1 MLNDAREMPGAI
13 QWHEGMLL
21 APQHFQQMSLRYDAL
36 LHYHTM
42 MIAPF
47 SWGVIKLKYDPV
59 LLVNGTFRILE
70 LEARMPDGLVVSHS
84 SEDGDLDVDLTP
96 FSDAMKDKPHTIH
109 LVIPAQ
115 RVNTVNNGDLPRYD
129 SITGEPVVDYNTGE
143 GELYIP
149 RLRPRLGLIVANNAP
164 SKFVSFP
171 LARVIFE
178 RDMYVLTDFIH
189 PSLMVRQQDPL
200 GEICT
205 QIAQRLREKAR
216 YLFDEVRTRYFELGS
231 SGVLEN
237 NAKIQSLVEP
247 LPMLEASLFTGVS
260 HPYLL
265 YLSLCMVVGHVAA
278 LDSRSMIPPV
288 LPAYDHNDLRLTFVR
303 VRDYIFKTIEEG
315 IWESH
320 FVIPFTL
327 ANNVFSLLMEEAW
340 MSGASLMI
348 GVGGAED
355 ATEREVSAWVQGAL
369 ISSSSKIQ
377 SLRER
382 RILGASREPM
392 TEENTLVAAREMLL
406 FSIDMDRDYIVD
418 GEELQILNL
427 SGKGNPVAKIVLL
440 VPKERTR

>member
-1 MLNDAREMPGAI
+1 
-13 QWHEGMLL
+13 MLL

-42 MIAPF
+42 MVAPF
-47 SWGVIKLKYDPV
+47 SWGVIRLKYDPV

-70 LEARMPDGLVVSHS
+70 LEARMPDGLVVHHAT
-84 SEDGDLDVDLTP
+84 EDGDLDVDLTE
-96 FSDAMKDKPHTIH
+96 FADAMKQRPHTVH
-109 LVIPAQ
+109 LVVPAH
-115 RVNTVNNGDLPRYD
+115 RVTTAVNGELPRYD
-129 SITGEPVVDYNTGE
+129 SVTGEPIVDINTGE

-149 RLRPRLGLIVANNAP
+149 RLRPRLSLVVADNPP

-178 RDMYVLTDFIH
+178 RDMYVLTDFIA
-189 PSLMVRQQDPL
+189 PLLSVQQQDPL
-200 GEICT
+200 GDICA
-205 QIAQRLREKAR
+205 QIARRLREKAR

-247 LPMLEASLFTGVS
+247 LPMLEASLYTGVS

-278 LDSRSMIPPV
+278 LDSKSMIPPV
-288 LPAYDHNDLRLTFVR
+288 LPPYDHNDLRLTFAR
-303 VRDYIFKTIEEG
+303 VKDYIFKTIEEG

-327 ANNVFSLLMEEAW
+327 QNNVFSLLMEEAW
-340 MSGASLMI
+340 MKGTSLMI
-348 GVGGAED
+348 GVGGAES
-355 ATEREVSAWVQGAL
+355 ATEREVQAWVQGAL
-369 ISSSSKIQ
+369 IGSESKMQ

-382 RILGASREPM
+382 RILGAARESM
-392 TEENTLVAAREMLL
+392 TDENTLVAARELML
-406 FSIDMDRDYIVD
+406 FSIDMERDYIVD
-418 GEELQILNL
+418 GEQLQILNL
-427 SGKGNPVAKIVLL
+427 NGKGNPVAKIVLL
-440 VPKERTR
+440 VPKERNR